1 MIFKVISVQIMR
13 LVHKNNIISRK
24 FFKPAFDVKWNLKNR
39 HFLTFS
45 EIIQNY
51 NLRLLFFDKIQ
62 SAV

>member
-24 FFKPAFDVKWNLKNR
+24 IFKPAFDVKRNLKNR

-51 NLRLLFFDKIQ
+51 NLRVLFFDKIQ